1 MAGRTIRSWAVN
13 GWTRDYWLFSL
24 VGRENEVPCR
34 VRNRI
39 EVISGMS
46 HEGFKAFVVRARFT
60 WPVGKSKFR
69 FYRTT
74 GEKAREP
81 LCSRRGLELI
91 AILESNSE
99 VFFFQWFKQ
108 KLHAQFSIIPIQ
120 CIRNV
125 CGLDAP
131 LKVQTSFHSILIA
144 LDRSRKW
151 MQNNALLNIY
161 TPVAFPLSSLS

>member
-99 VFFFQWFKQ
+99 VVFFSGSNRNFMLNSVLFP
-108 KLHAQFSIIPIQ
+108 FSASETF
-120 CIRNV
+120 V
-125 CGLDAP
+125 
-131 LKVQTSFHSILIA
+131 V
-144 LDRSRKW
+144 W
-151 MQNNALLNIY
+151 MRL
-161 TPVAFPLSSLS
+161 

>member
-99 VFFFQWFKQ
+99 VVFFSGSNRNFMLNSVLFPFSASETFVVWMRLWKC
-108 KLHAQFSIIPIQ
+108 KLLSIQFWLHLTGIGSGCRTMP
-120 CIRNV
+120 C
-125 CGLDAP
+125 
-131 LKVQTSFHSILIA
+131 
-144 LDRSRKW
+144 
-151 MQNNALLNIY
+151 
-161 TPVAFPLSSLS
+161 